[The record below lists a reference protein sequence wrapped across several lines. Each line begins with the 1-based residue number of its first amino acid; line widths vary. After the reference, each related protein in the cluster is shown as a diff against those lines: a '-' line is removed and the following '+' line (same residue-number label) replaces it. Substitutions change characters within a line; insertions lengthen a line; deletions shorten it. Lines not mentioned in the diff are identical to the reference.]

1 MAWAWFL
8 RVLLNSSSFS
18 EILRSISCLT
28 WPSSREA
35 LSTLF
40 SSDSRE
46 PSASSR
52 ADCSSSFSVSMPDL
66 AELQGG
72 PQHLVLLRLEGAL
85 RLLKSRLQLLLLG
98 LHAPPLFV
106 QLMDGT
112 STVSQLVKQILDLIG
127 KVLVLAADNV
137 QLLVGLI
144 QARLEAEP
152 LIAVVASLRVTG
164 IKLGHQVISLGLPF
178 SNNLVKVLTALLSN
192 ASSGVG
198 TLVLHGKLLE
208 LRIHTR
214 LGLLSRSNLR
224 IERLNQLLSLS
235 DPSAKLGLAAL
246 KLINATKSLSLVLGL
261 PQLDLRLGLG
271 EGLEDIIL
279 LLRLLINLHPQ
290 VLGLTAE
297 RFELGEEGG
306 TVAGLAISQPLGVLK
321 LGRQRDLVLLQ
332 STNGV
337 LGLVNLA
344 GQVLSLNL
352 ELLLGRVS
360 VIESAGK
367 LILLL
372 VRLNNQAL
380 GHLAVL
386 LHVGTVAHG
395 LLESS
400 PGLLEVPLHTGLVLL
415 RLGLVLVDGINLVA
429 QLSHAVV
436 VLLAESSKSSLMSNV
451 SLIQISLQLNQLTL
465 TLLVQL
471 NLGAGVGANLSKPG
485 AKILQVPG
493 KQGAVLLSL
502 GAVVALNRQLLIKL
516 VNAGNKLLDLLGV
529 LGSEGSLVLNLGSNG
544 GNLLVLA
551 LHSLGE
557 LRVNTLQV

>member
-1 MAWAWFL
+1 MARAWFL

-52 ADCSSSFSVSMPDL
+52 ADCSSSF
-66 AELQGG
+66 
-72 PQHLVLLRLEGAL
+72 
-85 RLLKSRLQLLLLG
+85 
-98 LHAPPLFV
+98 
-106 QLMDGT
+106 
-112 STVSQLVKQILDLIG
+112 SQLVKQILDLIG

-297 RFELGEEGG
+297 RFEFGEEGG

-344 GQVLSLNL
+344 GQV
-352 ELLLGRVS
+352 
-360 VIESAGK
+360 
-367 LILLL
+367 
-372 VRLNNQAL
+372 
-380 GHLAVL
+380 
-386 LHVGTVAHG
+386 
-395 LLESS
+395 
-400 PGLLEVPLHTGLVLL
+400 P
-415 RLGLVLVDGINLVA
+415 
-429 QLSHAVV
+429 
-436 VLLAESSKSSLMSNV
+436 
-451 SLIQISLQLNQLTL
+451 
-465 TLLVQL
+465 
-471 NLGAGVGANLSKPG
+471 
-485 AKILQVPG
+485 
-493 KQGAVLLSL
+493 
-502 GAVVALNRQLLIKL
+502 
-516 VNAGNKLLDLLGV
+516 
-529 LGSEGSLVLNLGSNG
+529 
-544 GNLLVLA
+544 
-551 LHSLGE
+551 
-557 LRVNTLQV
+557 